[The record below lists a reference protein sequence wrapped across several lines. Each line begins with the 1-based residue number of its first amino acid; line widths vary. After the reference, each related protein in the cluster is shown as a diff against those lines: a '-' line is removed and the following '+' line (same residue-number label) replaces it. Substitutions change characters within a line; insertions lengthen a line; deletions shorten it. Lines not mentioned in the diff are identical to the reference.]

1 MRGLICFA
9 LVWAYSSS
17 SRLLFGQESEKNA
30 QDTAATQLD
39 EAPKEPKKTNA
50 ISVPDTLPATGI
62 RSVLGEQSNRPDA
75 VYLRRENGDAVFVP
89 QLRYEQFE
97 RYLNQQTSQSPSDLP
112 VAVFEAISAT
122 GEIREGF
129 AQLKIECKVTI
140 TDAVKK
146 VVEIELGLGNCNIQ
160 RVPKTVGGQKSLL
173 YPNKNRPNN
182 NNGLK
187 NNDEGFIWA
196 IQPDGSNLY
205 SIQIEALVKVDR
217 VGLDSSLRLD
227 LPPGPTRIEL
237 KIPSNANRP
246 AANLQWSGNSSEVL
260 QSTDQPPFV
269 KANITGRGGSGLL
282 TWNEGLEQPSLGVI
296 EAESDTRFVL
306 NRQSLRWDV
315 GSKIRLR
322 STGRRGPQDIIFELP
337 ENAVWI
343 PSQTPGVQTIWTL
356 GNAPSISDEA
366 SPTPVVPNTGATST
380 GTIGDQEK
388 TPEANSL
395 KRSLSKGKRQRLLL
409 RLSER
414 ARGFTDEIPIEW
426 RLPISDKSEQAVTLS
441 SPMILDAQRHEG
453 RISVQ
458 VPSDQQFSWA
468 STNELQFLN
477 QDLAQ
482 DNNEYEFR
490 FARQGGLLEAI
501 LRTDQ
506 AQVRLKSI
514 YLATIT
520 TDEIQLNGVYQ
531 FTQSPASLQEL
542 TFESPGWTLH
552 GLSWVDTADLIP
564 ADSVKESSLRVVPGS
579 LSTSVASISGPESK
593 WIRLLATRPISVE
606 NGTPMSITLPLV
618 RWLKSNRE
626 QVQERGDGWLYI
638 SPGPFK
644 AMSEPAKLTAM
655 TRTND
660 GFENFQSYFQ
670 LPSPIDTPLA
680 YRFRSGSNSARW
692 ESPLKLTPRIVAG
705 IADTDIIAREDSWT
719 VNRRWKL
726 NVEGPYLNKIAFRV
740 PNLNPQVSKDSIEV
754 IDSPNTT
761 LKWELLLNDIPI
773 AVTTRPDAADPGF
786 YFIEADMIEAFREA
800 NVQLSCSQVDA
811 REESFDD
818 PSSQTYWLRK
828 YPIAKLQIDSQSTVI
843 DKAPVLKIEGDV
855 LCEVKDASGNLSQIT
870 SFDGPVP
877 LPHFDSNVILEMQC
891 QDLKKVAL
899 PSFAIDRIWL
909 QTLTNKSQV
918 RQRVVMK
925 VETIERSVAFKLP
938 KVWDPGTLK
947 VIIDGVAVSAL
958 ATPSKGATS
967 SLEAT
972 QAVDGFWCPLDSKNS
987 DTPSTHVLEFWNWHG
1002 LPSGLATKVEPL
1014 IPEIQGA
1021 SPTVSCDW
1029 QIAVPSEEVLWSFP
1043 SSWIADWNWTISDWR
1058 MKRVA
1063 AQNQLDFE
1071 RDFSASRQPP
1081 LPQSTNQYVL
1091 TSIVKNGATNQDAAT
1106 SSVVVIPRFW
1116 IWLPMG
1122 STVIAISILWSLS
1135 TWFRKPLIWVAF
1147 SVVLI
1152 LLASIAPDGAILVG
1166 QTAVVSLMLIA
1177 IIHLCRWAWPVRSKR
1192 REPGTGGYKTT
1203 GSTIVNPMAV
1213 NPMAKSAA
1221 KSANTISP
1229 EIRTASQPAPLP
1241 AVDNDGVTAKSPA
1254 ARKPFEPESIMLSTG
1269 SASGQPSVEAKPE
1282 AIASTMRTE
1291 AHRSGSHR
1299 TESLE

>member
-9 LVWAYSSS
+9 FLWACLGLSPLS
-17 SRLLFGQESEKNA
+17 LGQDSENNP
-30 QDTAATQLD
+30 QDAAAKQVD

-50 ISVPDTLPATGI
+50 ISVPDALPATGI

-75 VYLRRENGDAVFVP
+75 VYLRRENGDAIFVP
-89 QLRYEQFE
+89 QLRYEEFE

-112 VAVFEAISAT
+112 VAVFEAISAI

-129 AQLKIECKVTI
+129 AQLKIECKVTL
-140 TDAVKK
+140 TDAAKK
-146 VVEIELGLGNCNIQ
+146 VVEIELGLSNCNIQ
-160 RVPKTVGGQKSLL
+160 RAPKTVGGQKSFL
-173 YPNKNRPNN
+173 YPNKNEPN

-187 NNDEGFIWA
+187 NKGDGFIWV
-196 IQPDGSNLY
+196 IQPDSSSSY
-205 SIQIEALVKVDR
+205 SIQIDALVKVDR
-217 VGLDSSLRLD
+217 VGLDSSLRFE
-227 LPPGPTRIEL
+227 LPSGPTRIEL

-246 AANLQWSGNSSEVL
+246 AANLQWSGNTGEVL
-260 QSTDQPPFV
+260 QSTDQLPFV

-296 EAESDTRFVL
+296 EAESDTRFLL
-306 NRQSLRWDV
+306 NRQSVRWDV
-315 GSKIRLR
+315 ASKIRLR

-343 PSQTPGVQTIWTL
+343 PSQTPGSQTMWTL
-356 GNAPSISDEA
+356 GNAPSIAEET
-366 SPTPVVPNTGATST
+366 SPVSVGPSSGNAIT
-380 GTIGDQEK
+380 GTTGDQKK
-388 TPEANSL
+388 TPEANSPQ
-395 KRSLSKGKRQRLLL
+395 RSLSKGKRQRLLL

-453 RISVQ
+453 RISVR

-520 TDEIQLNGVYQ
+520 TEEIQLNGVYQ

-542 TFESPGWTLH
+542 TFEAPGWTLH

-564 ADSVKESSLRVVPGS
+564 ADSLKESSLRVVPGS
-579 LSTSVASISGPESK
+579 LGTSVASIAGPESK
-593 WIRLLATRPISVE
+593 SIRLLATRPVSVE
-606 NGTPMSITLPLV
+606 KATPMSITLPLV

-626 QVQERGDGWLYI
+626 LVQERGDGWLYI

-655 TRTND
+655 TRTYD

-680 YRFRSGSNSARW
+680 YRFRSGSNSAKW
-692 ESPLKLTPRIVAG
+692 ESPLKLTPRVVAG
-705 IADTDIIAREDSWT
+705 VADTDIIARENSWT

-726 NVEGPYLNKIAFRV
+726 NVDGPYLSKIAFRI
-740 PNLNPQVSKDSIEV
+740 PNLDTQVSEAVIEAV
-754 IDSPNTT
+754 DSPNTT

-773 AVTTRPDAADPGF
+773 AVTTRPDSSDPGF
-786 YFIEADMIEAFREA
+786 YLIEADMIEAFREA
-800 NVQLSCSQVDA
+800 SVQLSCTQVDV
-811 REESFDD
+811 RQV
-818 PSSQTYWLRK
+818 SSGGSDSQISWLRK
-828 YPIAKLQIDSQSTVI
+828 YPIAKLQIDSQSTVLE
-843 DKAPVLKIEGDV
+843 KAPVLKIEGDV
-855 LCEVKDASGNLSQIT
+855 LCEVKDANGNLLQIT
-870 SFDGPVP
+870 SFDGPF
-877 LPHFDSNVILEMQC
+877 LMPHFDSNVLLEMQC
-891 QDLKKVAL
+891 QDLRRVAL
-899 PSFAIDRIWL
+899 PGFAIDRIWL

-925 VETIERSVAFKLP
+925 VETLESRVAFKLP
-938 KVWDPGTLK
+938 EIWDPQTLK

-958 ATPSKGATS
+958 STSSQDATPVVDS
-967 SLEAT
+967 S
-972 QAVDGFWCPLDSKNS
+972 FWCPLESKNA
-987 DTPSTHVLEFWNWHG
+987 DVHSTHVLEFWNWYS

-1014 IPEIQGA
+1014 IPEIEGA
-1021 SPTVSCDW
+1021 SPTVSCTW

-1071 RDFSASRQPP
+1071 RDFNASRQPP

-1091 TSIVKNGATNQDAAT
+1091 TSIVRNGETNQDAST
-1106 SSVVVIPRFW
+1106 GGVVVIPRVW
-1116 IWLPMG
+1116 IWLPIG
-1122 STVIAISILWSLS
+1122 LTVIAISVLWSLS
-1135 TWFRKPLIWVAF
+1135 TWFRRPLIWVAF
-1147 SVVLI
+1147 SVVLV

-1166 QTAVVSLMLIA
+1166 QTAIVSLMLIA
-1177 IIHLCRWAWPVRSKR
+1177 IIHLCRWAWPIRSKR
-1192 REPGTGGYKTT
+1192 RESGSGSYKTT
-1203 GSTIVNPMAV
+1203 GSTIVNPMA
-1213 NPMAKSAA
+1213 KSAA
-1221 KSANTISP
+1221 KSANAVTP
-1229 EIRTASQPAPLP
+1229 EIRTGSQPTPLSP
-1241 AVDNDGVTAKSPA
+1241 IDNGGITAKSPTVGMS
-1254 ARKPFEPESIMLSTG
+1254 FEPESILLSTD
-1269 SASGQPSVEAKPE
+1269 SASGQQSGGAKPE

-1299 TESLE
+1299 SESSE

>member
-1 MRGLICFA
+1 MSPI
-9 LVWAYSSS
+9 S
-17 SRLLFGQESEKNA
+17 FGQDLEKIA
-30 QDTAATQLD
+30 PDTAEKQLD
-39 EAPKEPKKTNA
+39 EAPKEPKKANS
-50 ISVPDTLPATGI
+50 ISVPDALPATGI
-62 RSVLGEQSNRPDA
+62 RSVLGEQANRPDA
-75 VYLRRENGDAVFVP
+75 VYLRRENGDSVFVP
-89 QLRYEQFE
+89 QLRYEEFE
-97 RYLNQQTSQSPSDLP
+97 RYLNQQTSQTPSDLP

-122 GEIREGF
+122 GEIRDGF
-129 AQLKIECKVTI
+129 AQLKIDCKVTI
-140 TDAVKK
+140 TDAAKK
-146 VVEIELGLGNCNIQ
+146 VVEIELGLSNCNIQ

-173 YPNKNRPNN
+173 YPNKNGANTNN
-182 NNGLK
+182 LKKNG
-187 NNDEGFIWA
+187 DGFIWA
-196 IQPDGSNLY
+196 IQPDGSNFY
-205 SIQIEALVKVDR
+205 SIQIDALVKLDR
-217 VGLDSSLRLD
+217 VGLDSSLRFE
-227 LPPGPTRIEL
+227 LPSGPTRIEL

-246 AANLQWSGNSSEVL
+246 AANLQWSGNSGEVL

-296 EAESDTRFVL
+296 EAESDTRFLL

-315 GSKIRLR
+315 ASKIRLR

-343 PSQTPGVQTIWTL
+343 PSQTPGLQTMWTL
-356 GNAPSISDEA
+356 GNAPLISDETSQVPVAPNSGTA
-366 SPTPVVPNTGATST
+366 SSGTAST
-380 GTIGDQEK
+380 GPTVDQKK
-388 TPEANSL
+388 TPEAHSPQ
-395 KRSLSKGKRQRLLL
+395 RSLSKGKRQRLLL

-426 RLPISDKSEQAVTLS
+426 RLPISDKSEQAVTIS

-453 RISVQ
+453 RISVR
-458 VPSDQQFSWA
+458 VPSDQQFSWT

-490 FARQGGLLEAI
+490 FARQGGLLDAI

-531 FTQSPASLQEL
+531 FTQPPASLQEL
-542 TFESPGWTLH
+542 TFEAPGWTLH

-579 LSTSVASISGPESK
+579 LSSSVASISGPESK
-593 WIRLLATRPISVE
+593 SIRLLATRPVSVE

-644 AMSEPAKLTAM
+644 ATSEPAKLTAM

-692 ESPLKLTPRIVAG
+692 ESPLKLTPRVVAG
-705 IADTDIIAREDSWT
+705 VADTDIIARENNWT

-726 NVEGPYLNKIAFRV
+726 NIEGPYLNKIAFRV
-740 PNLNPQVSKDSIEV
+740 ADLDTQVSKDAIDAS
-754 IDSPNTT
+754 DSPTTT
-761 LKWELLLNDIPI
+761 LNWDLLLNDIPI
-773 AVTTRPDAADPGF
+773 AVTTRPDSSAPGF

-800 NVQLSCSQVDA
+800 DVQLSCTHVDA
-811 REESFDD
+811 RKV
-818 PSSQTYWLRK
+818 PSDGSDSQTSWLRK
-828 YPIAKLQIDSQSTVI
+828 YPIAELQIDSQSTVL
-843 DKAPVLKIEGDV
+843 DKAPVLKIEGDI
-855 LCEVKDASGNLSQIT
+855 LCEVKDANGNLLQIT

-891 QDLKKVAL
+891 QDLKTVAL

-909 QTLTNKSQV
+909 QTLSNKSQV

-938 KVWDPGTLK
+938 KIWDPQTLK
-947 VIIDGVAVSAL
+947 VVIDGVEVPSL
-958 ATPSKGATS
+958 LTSSGEATP
-967 SLEAT
+967 
-972 QAVDGFWCPLDSKNS
+972 AVDSFWCPLDSKKT
-987 DTPSTHVLEFWNWHG
+987 DTPSKHVIEFWNWHS
-1002 LPSGLATKVEPL
+1002 LPSGFATKVEPL
-1014 IPEIQGA
+1014 IPHIEGA
-1021 SPTVSCDW
+1021 SPTVSCAW

-1063 AQNQLDFE
+1063 AQNQLEFE
-1071 RDFSASRQPP
+1071 RDFNASRQPP

-1091 TSIVKNGATNQDAAT
+1091 TSIVKNGTTNQDAST
-1106 SSVVVIPRFW
+1106 GSVVVIPRVW
-1116 IWLPMG
+1116 IWLPIG

-1135 TWFRKPLIWVAF
+1135 TWFRRPLIWVAF
-1147 SVVLI
+1147 GVVLI

-1192 REPGTGGYKTT
+1192 RDPGTGSYKTT
-1203 GSTIVNPMAV
+1203 GSTIINPI
-1213 NPMAKSAA
+1213 A
-1221 KSANTISP
+1221 KSANEIAP
-1229 EIRTASQPAPLP
+1229 EIRAGSQPTQLSP
-1241 AVDNDGVTAKSPA
+1241 VENDGVTAKSPA
-1254 ARKPFEPESIMLSTG
+1254 VRRSFEPESILLSTG
-1269 SASGQPSVEAKPE
+1269 SASGQQSGGAKPE

-1299 TESLE
+1299 SESLE